1 VPPSRDEAVAPP
13 LPLPHNVPVAWTD
26 RWLPRR
32 RALLLL
38 ALILAGAAAARLL
51 ALDVPLERD
60 EGEYAY
66 GGQLLL
72 QGIPP
77 YSAAYNM
84 KFPGIYAAYGV
95 ILAVFG
101 ESTRGI
107 HTGLLVL
114 NAAGILL
121 VYLLGSWASGRLAGI
136 VAAASYAILSSSP
149 SVLGFAAHATH
160 FIVVPALGGLALVVR
175 TRERGGAGTLFAA
188 GLLLGVAILMKQHA
202 VFFALLGIADAI
214 GSSRTHR
221 NLGWRAAL
229 SRGGAV
235 ALGVLVPIAATA
247 VYLLRSGV
255 FERFRFWT
263 LEYARVYA
271 TQLSPLEGWGSFVRN
286 FPAAVGPSL
295 LLWLLAGAGAIVIAL
310 RKERRDR
317 ALWIAG
323 LAVCSFVATVP
334 GFWFRP
340 HYFIVLLPVT
350 AMLAG
355 TAVAALGALLV
366 ARGMAP
372 GWGLAACATLFAV
385 AAAPPLASVGTL
397 LAKSPNEMSRSM
409 YGSNP
414 FPEAVEIASHIAA
427 HTGPDAR
434 IAVIGSEPQIYF
446 YSGRRSA
453 TGHIYTYGFM
463 ETVRDPSG
471 WVPQPYA
478 RRMQEEMIRD
488 LEAAGPEYIVFAQ
501 VETSWLARPESDMT
515 ILEWSRRHVSDH
527 YDLVG
532 VADIAPDG
540 TEYRWEEDAAGYE
553 ARSPEVMYVFRK
565 RPVSDQAAR

>member
-1 VPPSRDEAVAPP
+1 
-13 LPLPHNVPVAWTD
+13 VAWTD

-72 QGIPP
+72 QGVPP

-84 KFPGIYAAYGV
+84 KFPGIYAAYAG
-95 ILAVFG
+95 ILALFG

-107 HTGLLVL
+107 HTGLLIL

-121 VYLLGSWASGRLAGI
+121 VYLLGSWVSGRLAGI
-136 VAAASYAILSSSP
+136 VAAASYALLSLSP
-149 SVLGFAAHATH
+149 SVLGLAAHATH
-160 FIVVPALGGLALVVR
+160 FIVVPALGGLALIVR
-175 TRERGGAGTLFAA
+175 ARERGGAAVLFAA
-188 GLLLGVAILMKQHA
+188 GLLLGVAVLMKQHA
-202 VFFALLGIADAI
+202 AFFALFGIADAI

-221 NLGWRAAL
+221 NHGWKTAL
-229 SRGGAV
+229 ARGGAV
-235 ALGVLVPIAATA
+235 ALGALVPVAATA
-247 VYLLRSGV
+247 AYLVRSGV

-271 TQLSPLEGWGSFVRN
+271 TQLSLREGWDSFVRN
-286 FPAAVGPSL
+286 FPAAVGPSAF
-295 LLWLLAGAGAIVIAL
+295 LWLLAGAGAIVIAL
-310 RKERRDR
+310 RRERRDR

-323 LAVCSFVATVP
+323 LAVCSFAATVP

-355 TAVAALGALLV
+355 TAVAALGDLPA
-366 ARGMAP
+366 ARRRAP
-372 GWGLAACATLFAV
+372 GWGVAACAALFAL
-385 AAAPPLASVGTL
+385 AAAPPLASIGTL
-397 LAKSPNEMSRSM
+397 LAKSPHDMSRSV
-409 YGSNP
+409 YGSDP

-427 HTGPDAR
+427 HTLPDAR
-434 IAVIGSEPQIYF
+434 IAVVGSEPQIYF
-446 YSGRRSA
+446 HSGRRSA
-453 TGHIYTYGFM
+453 TGHIYTYGLM
-463 ETVRDPSG
+463 EIVREAGG

-501 VETSWLARPESDMT
+501 VGTSWLARPESDKT
-515 ILEWSRRHVSDH
+515 LLEWCRRHVSDH

-532 VADIAPDG
+532 VADIYTDG
-540 TEYRWEEDAAGYE
+540 TEYRWEADAAVYE
-553 ARSPEVMYVFRK
+553 ARSTEVMYVFRK